1 MSDDLANEGQCLV
14 TLSTAPD
21 LAAARLMQALLQSG
35 GIDCFI
41 PDENLLSQASYL
53 SGIAGG
59 LRVQVRAADRER
71 AQAMLDDYRTPDGP
85 ADDEETPSDPK
96 AVAGAERLAQRAL
109 RVAIL
114 GFILWPLPH
123 PYALALALAALAR
136 KDLTGHARRQAR
148 VAAAVSLLS
157 LVVFLVALWSLL
169 SSDLWRQRLPRPPA

>member
-1 MSDDLANEGQCLV
+1 MPEHRENQGLV
-14 TLSTAPD
+14 TLCTAPD
-21 LAAARLMQALLQSG
+21 LAAARLMQGLLQSA
-35 GIDCFI
+35 GIDCYV

-71 AQAMLDDYRTPDGP
+71 AQVMLDDYRTPDGP
-85 ADDEETPSDPK
+85 AEGDELSASPK
-96 AVAGAERLAQRAL
+96 LAAESERLARRAL

-136 KDLTGHARRQAR
+136 KDLSPYARRQAR
-148 VAAAVSLLS
+148 VAAAVSLLAIV
-157 LVVFLVALWSLL
+157 LFLVALWSLL
-169 SSDLWRQRLPRPPA
+169 NSDLWRQRLL

>member
-1 MSDDLANEGQCLV
+1 MPDGSPSEDHGLV
-14 TLSTAPD
+14 TLTTAPD
-21 LAAARLMQALLQSG
+21 LAAARLVQGLLQST

-59 LRVQVRAADRER
+59 LRVQVRTADRER
-71 AQAMLDDYRTPDGP
+71 AQAILDDYRTPDGP
-85 ADDEETPSDPK
+85 ADEDEAAADPK
-96 AVAGAERLAQRAL
+96 TVAESERLAQRAL

-123 PYALALALAALAR
+123 PYALALALSALAR

-148 VAAAVSLLS
+148 VAAGVSLLA
-157 LVVFLVALWSLL
+157 LAVFLVALFSLL
-169 SSDLWRQRLPRPPA
+169 KLARH

>member
-1 MSDDLANEGQCLV
+1 MPDDVPREGHGLV

-21 LAAARLMQALLQSG
+21 LAAARLMRGLLQSA

-59 LRVQVRAADRER
+59 LRVQVRTADRER
-71 AQAMLDDYRTPDGP
+71 AQAMLDDYRIADGP
-85 ADDEETPSDPK
+85 ADDEAAPANPK
-96 AVAGAERLAQRAL
+96 AVAESERLALRAL

-123 PYALALALAALAR
+123 PYALALALSALAR

-148 VAAAVSLLS
+148 VAAAVSLLA
-157 LVVFLVALWSLL
+157 LAVFLVALLSL
-169 SSDLWRQRLPRPPA
+169 R

>member
-1 MSDDLANEGQCLV
+1 MLEGAPSEDRGFV

-21 LAAARLMQALLQSG
+21 LAAARLMQGLLQSA

-41 PDENLLSQASYL
+41 PDENLLSQASCL
-53 SGIAGG
+53 GGIVGG

-71 AQAMLDDYRTPDGP
+71 AQTMLDDYRAPDGL
-85 ADDEETPSDPK
+85 ADNVEGAADPK
-96 AVAGAERLAQRAL
+96 AVAQSERLAQRAL

-123 PYALALALAALAR
+123 PYALALAISALAR

-148 VAAAVSLLS
+148 VAAAVSFLA
-157 LVVFLVALWSLL
+157 LVVFVVVLL
-169 SSDLWRQRLPRPPA
+169 SVLRRAAP